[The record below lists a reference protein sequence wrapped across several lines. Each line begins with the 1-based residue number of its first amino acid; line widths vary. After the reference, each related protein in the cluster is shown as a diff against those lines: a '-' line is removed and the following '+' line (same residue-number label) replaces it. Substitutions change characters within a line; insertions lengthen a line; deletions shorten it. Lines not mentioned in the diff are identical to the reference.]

1 MRRIFIAAG
10 AAVVLITG
18 LGATTAGSAAPTH
31 PAATA
36 APAASH
42 SLPKVQTNGMGG
54 SWHRPGWTVRPG
66 VITLGAEYQLI
77 RIRWSSWTQAGAYG
91 RGHLLACDAFTCER
105 APVKI
110 HLWNVHRHSGP
121 GRYFKDLKYTGRY
134 SAFLHINGGV
144 WA

>member
-1 MRRIFIAAG
+1 MNIKAITAAIGAAG
-10 AAVVLITG
+10 MLAG
-18 LGATTAGSAAPTH
+18 LSMI
-31 PAATA
+31 TA
-36 APAASH
+36 ASASVTH
-42 SLPKVQTNGMGG
+42 QVVAVSSHRSLPKVQTNGMGG

-134 SAFLHINGGV
+134 RAFLHINGGV